1 MKITVATR
9 VIGGFVAISALLIVI
24 SVVSLY
30 NLNSI
35 GSATEEVNDVALPTV
50 AGSNALKASFLNMG
64 RLTFE
69 SYIEENVSE
78 LKDKRASF
86 NSAKDTFESEYKKL
100 AQAVNNEPEL
110 KSTLNSVRE
119 SYETYINN
127 VEAMYK
133 NHQMYLDLRNSIED
147 RLGDAE
153 DNADDASTY
162 LLDFSDLDSVQQDS
176 NLRRAAEIGGQLET
190 SLLSLL
196 TVSYEYIKTQTLVRS
211 QTLGNEVDLVVEK
224 VVTQL
229 SDMMQAAGGRDDSGT
244 LDDINDL
251 VNDAIN
257 AIKANDGVVQLHVDR
272 LERRNDA
279 EKALNASD
287 QNITQG
293 VVALENLLTLADKKA
308 SHVES
313 QVNSAIA
320 TGNTFVIV
328 VVIISIAVAAFIG
341 YVTVRAITR
350 PLYRVNELLTVASSG
365 DLTHRLDD
373 SAQDEFGLLARN
385 CNALIGSLK
394 ELITGINVRAEQLAA
409 ASEQTSAVT
418 AQTTHSIQDQKSQ
431 IGQVA
436 TATTEMH
443 STSQLVVQNAEDTL
457 SQIRHADA
465 EAENVRQISLENKN
479 TIEILSRD
487 VQEAADVIN
496 KLHQDSASIGGIL
509 DVIRGVADQ
518 TNLLALNAA
527 IEAARA
533 GEQGRGFAVV
543 ADEVRTLA
551 SRTQESTQEINAM
564 IEVLQAGA
572 EKAVAVMDQ
581 GKDQTAACVEQT
593 EKATQALDIIT
604 DAVHKAHDVSS
615 QIEQSAREQNTVSQ
629 EISEK
634 LETIVGI
641 AEETTAGAQQTSE
654 SSHEVARL
662 ADGLKCNNLR
672 VIQTK
677 TADIISA
684 VFLSYTCLLKQ
695 CAVKLANHVIT
706 VCLVY

>member
-9 VIGGFVAISALLIVI
+9 IIGGFVAISVLLIII
-24 SVVSLY
+24 SIVSLY

-69 SYIEENVSE
+69 AYIEESLTGLQEKKTSFKSARDAFDSEYTKLASAVSE
-78 LKDKRASF
+78 
-86 NSAKDTFESEYKKL
+86 
-100 AQAVNNEPEL
+100 EPDL
-110 KSTLNSVRE
+110 RSTLNSVR
-119 SYETYINN
+119 SAFDAYLLN
-127 VEAMYK
+127 VDDLHT
-133 NHQMYLDLRNSIED
+133 NHQKYMDLRNAIENK
-147 RLGDAE
+147 LGDAE

-162 LLDFSDLDSVQQDS
+162 LLDFSDLDAVQNNP
-176 NLRRAAEIGGQLET
+176 NLRRASQKGGELET
-190 SLLSLL
+190 ALLSLL
-196 TVSYEYIKTQTLVRS
+196 TVSTEYVKTQTLVRS
-211 QTLGNEVDLVVEK
+211 QTLGNEVTLVVDK
-224 VVTQL
+224 VTSL
-229 SDMMQAAGGRDDSGT
+229 LGEMNDIADGRDDSGT
-244 LDDINDL
+244 LDDINGL
-251 VNDAIN
+251 VSDAVS
-257 AIKANDGVVQLHVDR
+257 AITARDGVLQLHVDR

-279 EKALNASD
+279 ERALNASD
-287 QNITQG
+287 ANIAKG
-293 VVALENLLTLADKKA
+293 VVELERLLKLADNKA
-308 SHVES
+308 SEIED
-313 QVNSAIA
+313 QVNSTIA
-320 TGNTFVIV
+320 SGNTIVVIV
-328 VVIISIAVAAFIG
+328 ALISIAAAVLIG
-341 YVTVRAITR
+341 IVTVRAITR

-385 CNALIGSLK
+385 CNTLIGNLK
-394 ELITGINVRAEQLAA
+394 ELITAINVRAEQLAA

-418 AQTTHSIQDQKSQ
+418 EQTTHSIQDQKSQ

-457 SQIRHADA
+457 NQIKHADV

-479 TIEILSRD
+479 TIEILARD
-487 VQEAADVIN
+487 VEDAAEVIN

-551 SRTQESTQEINAM
+551 SRTQQSTQEINAM

-572 EKAVAVMDQ
+572 ERAVAVMNQ
-581 GKDQTAACVEQT
+581 GKEQTVACVAQT
-593 EKATQALDIIT
+593 EKATQALDIIS

-662 ADGLKCNNLR
+662 AEELQQSIRQFK
-672 VIQTK
+672 V
-677 TADIISA
+677 
-684 VFLSYTCLLKQ
+684 
-695 CAVKLANHVIT
+695 
-706 VCLVY
+706 

>member
-69 SYIEENVSE
+69 SYIEEDLNG

-86 NSAKDTFESEYKKL
+86 NSAKDTFENEYQKL

-110 KSTLNSVRE
+110 RSTLKNVRE
-119 SYETYINN
+119 SYDAYITN

-133 NHQMYLDLRNSIED
+133 NHQMYLDLRNNIQD

-162 LLDFSDLDSVQQDS
+162 LLDFSDLDSVQRDP

-229 SDMMQAAGGRDDSGT
+229 SDMVEAAGGRDDSGT

-287 QNITQG
+287 SNITQG
-293 VVALENLLTLADKKA
+293 VVALENLLNLADRKA
-308 SHVES
+308 SHIEN
-313 QVNSAIA
+313 QVNGAIT

-385 CNALIGSLK
+385 CNKLIGNLK
-394 ELITGINVRAEQLAA
+394 ELITAINVRAEQLAA

-443 STSQLVVQNAEDTL
+443 STSQLVVQSAEDTL

-572 EKAVAVMDQ
+572 EKAVSVMEQ
-581 GKDQTAACVEQT
+581 GKEQTAACVAQT

-641 AEETTAGAQQTSE
+641 AEETTSGAQQTSE

-662 ADGLKCNNLR
+662 AEELQQSIRQFK
-672 VIQTK
+672 V
-677 TADIISA
+677 
-684 VFLSYTCLLKQ
+684 
-695 CAVKLANHVIT
+695 
-706 VCLVY
+706 

>member
-69 SYIEENVSE
+69 SYIEEDLNG

-110 KSTLNSVRE
+110 KSTLNTVRE
-119 SYETYINN
+119 SYEAYITN

-133 NHQMYLDLRNSIED
+133 NHQMYLDIRNTIQD

-162 LLDFSDLDSVQQDS
+162 LLDFSDLDAVQRDP
-176 NLRRAAEIGGQLET
+176 NLRRAAEIGSQLET

-196 TVSYEYIKTQTLVRS
+196 TVSYEYIKTETLVRS

-229 SDMMQAAGGRDDSGT
+229 SDMMQTAGGRDDSGT

-251 VNDAIN
+251 VNNAIN

-287 QNITQG
+287 SNIAQA
-293 VVALENLLTLADKKA
+293 VVALENLLNLADKKA

-313 QVNSAIA
+313 QVNGAIA

-385 CNALIGSLK
+385 CNTLIGNLK
-394 ELITGINVRAEQLAA
+394 ELITAINVRAEQLAA

-443 STSQLVVQNAEDTL
+443 CTSQLVVQNAEDTL

-572 EKAVAVMDQ
+572 EKAVSVMNQ
-581 GKDQTAACVEQT
+581 GKEQTAACVAQT
-593 EKATQALDIIT
+593 EKATQALDIIS

-662 ADGLKCNNLR
+662 AEELQQSIRQFK
-672 VIQTK
+672 V
-677 TADIISA
+677 
-684 VFLSYTCLLKQ
+684 
-695 CAVKLANHVIT
+695 
-706 VCLVY
+706 

>member
-1 MKITVATR
+1 
-9 VIGGFVAISALLIVI
+9 
-24 SVVSLY
+24 
-30 NLNSI
+30 
-35 GSATEEVNDVALPTV
+35 
-50 AGSNALKASFLNMG
+50 MG

-69 SYIEENVSE
+69 SYIEEDLNG

-110 KSTLNSVRE
+110 KNTLNTVRE
-119 SYETYINN
+119 SYEAYITN

-133 NHQMYLDLRNSIED
+133 NHQMYLDIRNTIQD

-162 LLDFSDLDSVQQDS
+162 LLDFSDLDAVQRDP

-196 TVSYEYIKTQTLVRS
+196 TVSNEYIKTETLLRS

-229 SDMMQAAGGRDDSGT
+229 SDMMQTAGGRDDSGT

-251 VNDAIN
+251 VNNAIN

-287 QNITQG
+287 SNIAQA
-293 VVALENLLTLADKKA
+293 VVALENLLNLADKKA

-385 CNALIGSLK
+385 CNTLIGNLK
-394 ELITGINVRAEQLAA
+394 ELITAINVRAEQLAA

-572 EKAVAVMDQ
+572 EKAVAVMNQ
-581 GKDQTAACVEQT
+581 GKEQTAACVAQT
-593 EKATQALDIIT
+593 EKATQALDIIS

-662 ADGLKCNNLR
+662 AEELQQSIRQFK
-672 VIQTK
+672 V
-677 TADIISA
+677 
-684 VFLSYTCLLKQ
+684 
-695 CAVKLANHVIT
+695 
-706 VCLVY
+706 

>member
-229 SDMMQAAGGRDDSGT
+229 SDMMQAAGGRDGSGT

-581 GKDQTAACVEQT
+581 GKDQTAACVKQT

-662 ADGLKCNNLR
+662 ADELQQSIRQFK
-672 VIQTK
+672 V
-677 TADIISA
+677 
-684 VFLSYTCLLKQ
+684 
-695 CAVKLANHVIT
+695 
-706 VCLVY
+706 

>member
-69 SYIEENVSE
+69 SYIEEDLNG

-100 AQAVNNEPEL
+100 AQAVSNEPDL
-110 KSTLNSVRE
+110 RNTLSTVRD
-119 SYETYINN
+119 SYEAYVAN
-127 VEAMYK
+127 VETMYK
-133 NHQMYLDLRNSIED
+133 NHQMYLDLRNGIQD

-162 LLDFSDLDSVQQDS
+162 LLDFSDLDAVERDP
-176 NLRRAAEIGGQLET
+176 NLRRAAEIGSQLET

-196 TVSYEYIKTQTLVRS
+196 TVSYEYIKTETLVRS

-229 SDMMQAAGGRDDSGT
+229 SDMVQTAGGRDDSGT

-251 VNDAIN
+251 VNNAIN
-257 AIKANDGVVQLHVDR
+257 AIKADDGVVQLHVDR

-287 QNITQG
+287 SNIAQA
-293 VVALENLLTLADKKA
+293 VVALEDLLTLADQKA
-308 SHVES
+308 SHIEN
-313 QVNSAIA
+313 QVNGAIS
-320 TGNTFVIV
+320 TGNMFVIV

-350 PLYRVNELLTVASSG
+350 PLYRVNELLTVAASG

-385 CNALIGSLK
+385 CNNLIGNLK
-394 ELITGINVRAEQLAA
+394 ELITAINVRAEQLAA

-457 SQIRHADA
+457 SQIRHADS

-479 TIEILSRD
+479 IIEILSRD

-572 EKAVAVMDQ
+572 EKAVAVMNQ
-581 GKDQTAACVEQT
+581 GKEQTAACVAQT
-593 EKATQALDIIT
+593 EKATQALDIIS

-662 ADGLKCNNLR
+662 AEELQQSIRQFK
-672 VIQTK
+672 V
-677 TADIISA
+677 
-684 VFLSYTCLLKQ
+684 
-695 CAVKLANHVIT
+695 
-706 VCLVY
+706 

>member
-69 SYIEENVSE
+69 SYIEEDLNG

-110 KSTLNSVRE
+110 KSTLNTVRE
-119 SYETYINN
+119 SYEAYITN

-133 NHQMYLDLRNSIED
+133 NHQMYLDIRNTIQD

-162 LLDFSDLDSVQQDS
+162 LLDFSDLDAVQRDP

-196 TVSYEYIKTQTLVRS
+196 TVSNEYIKTETLLRS

-229 SDMMQAAGGRDDSGT
+229 SDMMQTAGGRDDSGT

-251 VNDAIN
+251 VNNAIN

-287 QNITQG
+287 SNIAQA
-293 VVALENLLTLADKKA
+293 VVALENLLNLADKKA

-313 QVNSAIA
+313 QVNGAIA

-385 CNALIGSLK
+385 CNTLIGNLK
-394 ELITGINVRAEQLAA
+394 ELITAINVRAEQLAA

-572 EKAVAVMDQ
+572 EKAVSVMNQ
-581 GKDQTAACVEQT
+581 GKEQTAACVAQT
-593 EKATQALDIIT
+593 EKATQALDIIS

-662 ADGLKCNNLR
+662 AEELQQSIRQFK
-672 VIQTK
+672 V
-677 TADIISA
+677 
-684 VFLSYTCLLKQ
+684 
-695 CAVKLANHVIT
+695 
-706 VCLVY
+706 

>member
-69 SYIEENVSE
+69 SYIEEDLNG

-86 NSAKDTFESEYKKL
+86 NSAKDTFENEYQKL
-100 AQAVNNEPEL
+100 AQAVSNEPEL
-110 KSTLNSVRE
+110 RSTLKNVRE
-119 SYETYINN
+119 SYDAYITN

-133 NHQMYLDLRNSIED
+133 NHQMYLDLRNNIQD

-162 LLDFSDLDSVQQDS
+162 LLDFSDLDSVQRNP

-229 SDMMQAAGGRDDSGT
+229 SDMVEAAGGRDDSGT

-287 QNITQG
+287 SNITQG
-293 VVALENLLTLADKKA
+293 VVALENLLNLADKKA
-308 SHVES
+308 SHIES
-313 QVNSAIA
+313 QVNGAIT

-385 CNALIGSLK
+385 CNTLIGNLK
-394 ELITGINVRAEQLAA
+394 ELITAINVRAEQLAA

-443 STSQLVVQNAEDTL
+443 STSQLVVQSAEDTL

-572 EKAVAVMDQ
+572 EKAVSVMDQ
-581 GKDQTAACVEQT
+581 GKEQTAACVEQT

-662 ADGLKCNNLR
+662 AEELQQSIRQFK
-672 VIQTK
+672 V
-677 TADIISA
+677 
-684 VFLSYTCLLKQ
+684 
-695 CAVKLANHVIT
+695 
-706 VCLVY
+706 

>member
-1 MKITVATR
+1 MGNIVRDKNKKHSSR
-9 VIGGFVAISALLIVI
+9 SSDENNGVIGGFVAISALLIVI

-35 GSATEEVNDVALPTV
+35 GSATEEVNNVALPTV

-69 SYIEENVSE
+69 SYIEEDLNG

-86 NSAKDTFESEYKKL
+86 NSAKDIFESEYKKL

-110 KSTLNSVRE
+110 KSTLNTVRE
-119 SYETYINN
+119 SYEAYITN
-127 VEAMYK
+127 VEAMYN
-133 NHQMYLDLRNSIED
+133 NHQMYLDIRNTIQD
-147 RLGDAE
+147 RLGNAE

-162 LLDFSDLDSVQQDS
+162 LLDFSDLDAVQRDS

-196 TVSYEYIKTQTLVRS
+196 TVSYEYIKTETLVRS

-229 SDMMQAAGGRDDSGT
+229 SDMMQTAGGRDDSGT
-244 LDDINDL
+244 LDDINNL
-251 VNDAIN
+251 VNNAIN

-287 QNITQG
+287 SNIAQA
-293 VVALENLLTLADKKA
+293 VVALENLLNLADKKA
-308 SHVES
+308 IHVES
-313 QVNSAIA
+313 QVNGAIA
-320 TGNTFVIV
+320 TGNTVVIV

-385 CNALIGSLK
+385 CNTLIGNLK
-394 ELITGINVRAEQLAA
+394 ELITAINVRAEQLAA

-572 EKAVAVMDQ
+572 EKAVSVMNQ
-581 GKDQTAACVEQT
+581 GKEQTAACVAQT
-593 EKATQALDIIT
+593 EKATQALDIIS

-641 AEETTAGAQQTSE
+641 AEETTVGAQQTSE

-662 ADGLKCNNLR
+662 AEELQQSIRQFK
-672 VIQTK
+672 V
-677 TADIISA
+677 
-684 VFLSYTCLLKQ
+684 
-695 CAVKLANHVIT
+695 
-706 VCLVY
+706 

>member
-69 SYIEENVSE
+69 SYIEEDLSD

-86 NSAKDTFESEYKKL
+86 DSAKDTFENEYNKL
-100 AQAVNNEPEL
+100 AQAVSNEPEL
-110 KSTLNSVRE
+110 RNTLNSVRE
-119 SYETYINN
+119 SYDAYITN

-133 NHQMYLDLRNSIED
+133 NHQMYLDLRNNIQD
-147 RLGDAE
+147 KLGDAE

-162 LLDFSDLDSVQQDS
+162 LLDFSDLDAVQRDP

-196 TVSYEYIKTQTLVRS
+196 TVSYEYIKTETLVRS

-229 SDMMQAAGGRDDSGT
+229 SEMVEAAGGRDDSGT

-279 EKALNASD
+279 EQALNASD
-287 QNITQG
+287 SNIAQG
-293 VVALENLLTLADKKA
+293 VVALENLLNLADKKA
-308 SHVES
+308 SHIEN
-313 QVNSAIA
+313 QVNGAIT

-328 VVIISIAVAAFIG
+328 VVLISIAVAAFIG

-385 CNALIGSLK
+385 CNTLIGNLK
-394 ELITGINVRAEQLAA
+394 ELITAINVRAEQLAA

-572 EKAVAVMDQ
+572 EKAVSVMDQ
-581 GKDQTAACVEQT
+581 GKEQTAACVAQT

-662 ADGLKCNNLR
+662 AEELQQSIRQFK
-672 VIQTK
+672 V
-677 TADIISA
+677 
-684 VFLSYTCLLKQ
+684 
-695 CAVKLANHVIT
+695 
-706 VCLVY
+706 

>member
-9 VIGGFVAISALLIVI
+9 VIGGFVAITCLLIVI
-24 SVVSLY
+24 SVVSLF

-50 AGSNALKASFLNMG
+50 AGSNALKANFLNMG

-69 SYIEENVSE
+69 AYIEEDLSGLQE
-78 LKDKRASF
+78 KRTAF
-86 NSAKDTFESEYKKL
+86 NQSRDMFETEYNKL
-100 AQAVNNEPEL
+100 ATAVANEPEL
-110 KSTLNSVRE
+110 QSKLNSVRA
-119 SYETYINN
+119 SYDNYIKN
-127 VEAMYK
+127 VEAVYL
-133 NHQMYLDLRNSIED
+133 NHQKFMDIRNTIDD

-162 LLDFSDLDSVQQDS
+162 LLDFSDLDAVQSDP
-176 NLRRAAEIGGQLET
+176 NLRRAADIGSQLET

-196 TVSYEYIKTQTLVRS
+196 TVSYEYVKTETIVRS
-211 QTLGNEVDLVVEK
+211 QTLGNEVDLVVDK
-224 VVTQL
+224 VATLL
-229 SDMMQAAGGRDDSGT
+229 SDMGQAAGQRDQSGT
-244 LDDINDL
+244 LSDINEL
-251 VNDAIN
+251 VNDALN
-257 AIKANDGVVQLHVDR
+257 AITASDGVIALHVER
-272 LERRNDA
+272 LERRNDS
-279 EKALNASD
+279 ETALNASD
-287 QNITQG
+287 KNIANG
-293 VVALENLLTLADKKA
+293 IVELEQLLSLADAKA
-308 SHVES
+308 KDVEN
-313 QVNSAIA
+313 QVNGAITTGNIIISAVVILSIAIA
-320 TGNTFVIV
+320 
-328 VVIISIAVAAFIG
+328 IIIG
-341 YVTVRAITR
+341 YITVRAITR

-373 SAQDEFGLLARN
+373 SAQDEFGLLAKN
-385 CNALIGSLK
+385 CNNLIGNLK
-394 ELITGINVRAEQLAA
+394 ELISGINTRAEQLAA

-465 EAENVRQISLENKN
+465 EAENVRQISLENKRI
-479 TIEILSRD
+479 IEILAKD
-487 VQEAADVIN
+487 VQDAADVIN

-551 SRTQESTQEINAM
+551 SRTQQSTQEINAM

-572 EKAVAVMDQ
+572 ERAVSVMNQ
-581 GKDQTAACVEQT
+581 GKEQTVACVEQT
-593 EKATQALDIIT
+593 EKATQALDIIS

-634 LETIVGI
+634 LETIVNI
-641 AEETTAGAQQTSE
+641 AEETTSGAQQTSD

-662 ADGLKCNNLR
+662 AEELQQSIRQFK
-672 VIQTK
+672 V
-677 TADIISA
+677 
-684 VFLSYTCLLKQ
+684 
-695 CAVKLANHVIT
+695 
-706 VCLVY
+706 

>member
-69 SYIEENVSE
+69 SYIEEDLNG

-110 KSTLNSVRE
+110 KSTLNTVRE
-119 SYETYINN
+119 SYEAYITN

-133 NHQMYLDLRNSIED
+133 NHQMYLDIRNTIQD

-162 LLDFSDLDSVQQDS
+162 LLDFSDLDAVQRDP
-176 NLRRAAEIGGQLET
+176 NLRRAAEIGSQLET

-196 TVSYEYIKTQTLVRS
+196 TVSYEYIKTETLVRS

-229 SDMMQAAGGRDDSGT
+229 SDMMQTAGGRDDSGT

-251 VNDAIN
+251 VNNAIN

-287 QNITQG
+287 SNIAQA
-293 VVALENLLTLADKKA
+293 VVALENLLNLADKKA

-313 QVNSAIA
+313 QVNGAIA

-328 VVIISIAVAAFIG
+328 VVITSIAVAAFIG

-385 CNALIGSLK
+385 CNTLIGNLK
-394 ELITGINVRAEQLAA
+394 ELITAINVRAEQLAA

-572 EKAVAVMDQ
+572 EKAVSVMNQ
-581 GKDQTAACVEQT
+581 GKEQTAACVAQT
-593 EKATQALDIIT
+593 EKATQALDIIS

-662 ADGLKCNNLR
+662 AEELQQSIRQFK
-672 VIQTK
+672 V
-677 TADIISA
+677 
-684 VFLSYTCLLKQ
+684 
-695 CAVKLANHVIT
+695 
-706 VCLVY
+706 

>member
-50 AGSNALKASFLNMG
+50 AVSNALKASFLNMG

-69 SYIEENVSE
+69 SYIEEDLNG

-110 KSTLNSVRE
+110 KSTLNTVRE
-119 SYETYINN
+119 SYEAYITN

-133 NHQMYLDLRNSIED
+133 NHQMYLDIRNTIQD

-162 LLDFSDLDSVQQDS
+162 LLDFSDLDAVQRDP
-176 NLRRAAEIGGQLET
+176 NLRRAAEIGSQLET

-196 TVSYEYIKTQTLVRS
+196 TVSYEYIKTETLVRS

-229 SDMMQAAGGRDDSGT
+229 SDMMQTAGGRDDSGT

-251 VNDAIN
+251 VNNAIN

-287 QNITQG
+287 SNIAQA
-293 VVALENLLTLADKKA
+293 VVALENLLNLADKKA

-313 QVNSAIA
+313 QVNGAIA

-385 CNALIGSLK
+385 CNTLIGNLK
-394 ELITGINVRAEQLAA
+394 ELITAINVRAEQLAA

-572 EKAVAVMDQ
+572 EKAVSVMNQ
-581 GKDQTAACVEQT
+581 GKEQTAACVAQT
-593 EKATQALDIIT
+593 EKATQALDIIS

-662 ADGLKCNNLR
+662 AEELQQSIRQFK
-672 VIQTK
+672 V
-677 TADIISA
+677 
-684 VFLSYTCLLKQ
+684 
-695 CAVKLANHVIT
+695 
-706 VCLVY
+706 

>member
-35 GSATEEVNDVALPTV
+35 GSATEEVNNVALPTV

-69 SYIEENVSE
+69 SYIEEDLNG

-110 KSTLNSVRE
+110 KSTLNTVRE
-119 SYETYINN
+119 SYEAYITN

-133 NHQMYLDLRNSIED
+133 NHQMYLDIRNTIQD

-162 LLDFSDLDSVQQDS
+162 LLDFSDLDAVQRDP
-176 NLRRAAEIGGQLET
+176 NLRRAAEIGSQLET

-196 TVSYEYIKTQTLVRS
+196 TVSYEYIKTETLVRS

-229 SDMMQAAGGRDDSGT
+229 SDMMQTAGGRDDSGT

-251 VNDAIN
+251 VNNAIN

-287 QNITQG
+287 SNIAQA
-293 VVALENLLTLADKKA
+293 VVALENLLNLADKKA

-313 QVNSAIA
+313 QVNGAIA

-328 VVIISIAVAAFIG
+328 VVITSIAVAAFIG

-385 CNALIGSLK
+385 CNTLIGNLK
-394 ELITGINVRAEQLAA
+394 ELITAINVRAEQLAA

-572 EKAVAVMDQ
+572 EKAVSVMNQ
-581 GKDQTAACVEQT
+581 GKEQTAACVAQT
-593 EKATQALDIIT
+593 EKATQALDIIS

-662 ADGLKCNNLR
+662 AEELQQSIRQFK
-672 VIQTK
+672 V
-677 TADIISA
+677 
-684 VFLSYTCLLKQ
+684 
-695 CAVKLANHVIT
+695 
-706 VCLVY
+706 

>member
-69 SYIEENVSE
+69 SYIEEDLNG

-110 KSTLNSVRE
+110 KSTLNTVRE
-119 SYETYINN
+119 SYEAYITN

-133 NHQMYLDLRNSIED
+133 NHQMYLDIRNTIQD

-162 LLDFSDLDSVQQDS
+162 LLDFSDLDAVQRDP
-176 NLRRAAEIGGQLET
+176 NLRRAAEIGSQLET

-196 TVSYEYIKTQTLVRS
+196 TVSYEYIKTETLVRS

-229 SDMMQAAGGRDDSGT
+229 SDMMQTAGGRDDSGT

-251 VNDAIN
+251 VNNAIN

-287 QNITQG
+287 SNIAQA
-293 VVALENLLTLADKKA
+293 VVALENLLNLADKKA

-313 QVNSAIA
+313 QVNGAIA

-385 CNALIGSLK
+385 CNTLIGNLK
-394 ELITGINVRAEQLAA
+394 ELITAINVRAEQLAA

-572 EKAVAVMDQ
+572 EKAVSVMNQ
-581 GKDQTAACVEQT
+581 GKEQTAACVAQT
-593 EKATQALDIIT
+593 EKATQALDIIS

-641 AEETTAGAQQTSE
+641 AEETTAGAAET
-654 SSHEVARL
+654 
-662 ADGLKCNNLR
+662 
-672 VIQTK
+672 
-677 TADIISA
+677 
-684 VFLSYTCLLKQ
+684 
-695 CAVKLANHVIT
+695 
-706 VCLVY
+706 

>member
-69 SYIEENVSE
+69 SYIEEDLNG

-110 KSTLNSVRE
+110 KSTLNTVRE
-119 SYETYINN
+119 SYEAYITN

-133 NHQMYLDLRNSIED
+133 NHQMYLDIRNTIQD

-162 LLDFSDLDSVQQDS
+162 LLDFSDLDAVQRDP

-196 TVSYEYIKTQTLVRS
+196 TVSYEYIKTETLVRS

-229 SDMMQAAGGRDDSGT
+229 SDMMQTAGGRDDSGT

-251 VNDAIN
+251 VNNAIN

-287 QNITQG
+287 SNIAQA
-293 VVALENLLTLADKKA
+293 VVALENLLNLADKKA

-313 QVNSAIA
+313 QVNGAIA

-385 CNALIGSLK
+385 CNTLIGNLK
-394 ELITGINVRAEQLAA
+394 ELITAINVRAEQLAA

-572 EKAVAVMDQ
+572 EKAVSVMNQ
-581 GKDQTAACVEQT
+581 GKEQTAACVAQT
-593 EKATQALDIIT
+593 EKATQALDIIS

-662 ADGLKCNNLR
+662 AEELQQSIRQFK
-672 VIQTK
+672 V
-677 TADIISA
+677 
-684 VFLSYTCLLKQ
+684 
-695 CAVKLANHVIT
+695 
-706 VCLVY
+706 

>member
-9 VIGGFVAISALLIVI
+9 VIGGFVAISLLLIVI

-69 SYIEENVSE
+69 SYIEENLSGLE
-78 LKDKRASF
+78 EKR
-86 NSAKDTFESEYKKL
+86 SAFDRSQNDFEQEYKKL
-100 AQAVNNEPEL
+100 ASAVADEPEL
-110 KSTLNSVRE
+110 RKTLNSVRDA
-119 SYETYINN
+119 YDAYVKN
-127 VEAMYK
+127 VENMYV
-133 NHQMYLDLRNSIED
+133 NHRKYMDLSNEIDD

-162 LLDFSDLDSVQQDS
+162 LLDFSDLDAVQS
-176 NLRRAAEIGGQLET
+176 NANLRRAASIGGQLET

-196 TVSYEYIKTQTLVRS
+196 TVSYEYVKTETLVRS
-211 QTLGNEVDLVVEK
+211 QTLGNEVSLVVDK
-224 VVTQL
+224 VATLL
-229 SDMMQAAGGRDDSGT
+229 SDMVQTAGGRDDSGT
-244 LDDINDL
+244 LDEINEL
-251 VNDAIN
+251 VNDALN
-257 AIKANDGVVQLHVDR
+257 AITASDGVVQLHVNR
-272 LERRNDA
+272 LERRNQA
-279 EKALNASD
+279 EQALNASD
-287 QNITQG
+287 KNISDG
-293 VVALENLLTLADKKA
+293 VVALGKLLTLADSKA
-308 SHVES
+308 SDIED
-313 QVNSAIA
+313 QVNSAIT

-328 VVIISIAVAAFIG
+328 VVLLSIAVAAGIG

-350 PLYRVNELLTVASSG
+350 PLYRVNELLTVAASG

-385 CNALIGSLK
+385 CNNLIDSLK
-394 ELITGINVRAEQLAA
+394 SLISAINVRAEQLAA

-443 STSQLVVQNAEDTL
+443 STSQQD
-457 SQIRHADA
+457 
-465 EAENVRQISLENKN
+465 
-479 TIEILSRD
+479 
-487 VQEAADVIN
+487 AADVIN

-572 EKAVAVMDQ
+572 ERAVSVMNQ
-581 GKDQTAACVEQT
+581 GKDQTVACVAQT
-593 EKATQALDIIT
+593 EKATQALDIISE
-604 DAVHKAHDVSS
+604 AVHKAHDVSS

-662 ADGLKCNNLR
+662 AEELQQSIRQFK
-672 VIQTK
+672 V
-677 TADIISA
+677 
-684 VFLSYTCLLKQ
+684 
-695 CAVKLANHVIT
+695 
-706 VCLVY
+706 